1 MGEIDDVIFTKE
13 SVELFSDMVAY
24 FTKKFG
30 LSKLGP
36 KEFEQLIEDIKYW
49 SSLFN
54 VYDMR
59 KENLIFYEDLRTIY
73 KIPESY
79 LVVLFPDKKEVIT
92 KREYFEHIGF
102 YLELHEDLLEQLLND
117 RLSLSQ
123 EGPPELVSLSPSPQ
137 ESQANSP
144 KHDV

>member
-1 MGEIDDVIFTKE
+1 MDDVVFTRE
-13 SVELFSDMVAY
+13 SVELFSDIVAY

-36 KEFEQLIEDIKYW
+36 KEFELLIEDIKYW

-59 KENLIFYEDLRTIY
+59 KENLIYYNDLKTIY
-73 KIPESY
+73 KIPDTY
-79 LVVLFPDKKEVIT
+79 LVVLFPDGKEVIT

-102 YLELHEDLLEQLLND
+102 YLELHEDLLVQVLND
-117 RLSLSQ
+117 QLSLSQ
-123 EGPPELVSLSPSPQ
+123 EGPPELVPLSPSPN
-137 ESQANSP
+137 ESNINTP
-144 KHDV
+144 KNDV